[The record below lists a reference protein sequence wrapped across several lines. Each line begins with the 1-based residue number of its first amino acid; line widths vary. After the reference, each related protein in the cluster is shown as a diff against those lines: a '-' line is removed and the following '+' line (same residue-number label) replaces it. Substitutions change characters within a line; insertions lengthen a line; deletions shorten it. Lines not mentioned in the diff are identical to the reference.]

1 MSVVN
6 KATVRRLYEEAF
18 AQGKPEVVDEVLD
31 ANFVCHDPNSE
42 TDISHLQVALSGF
55 IIALGVTVIAL
66 AWYGIRHGERW
77 ALLTA
82 FLGPVIAVAVAVP
95 ALPLWDRHD
104 RAPWV
109 DLPRRPDPGGGD
121 GARVWWPAQRRTL
134 RERQTAEERR

>member
-95 ALPLWDRHD
+95 LHFPYGLATIGHLGLIYL
-104 RAPWV
+104 
-109 DLPRRPDPGGGD
+109 DLR
-121 GARVWWPAQRRTL
+121 
-134 RERQTAEERR
+134 